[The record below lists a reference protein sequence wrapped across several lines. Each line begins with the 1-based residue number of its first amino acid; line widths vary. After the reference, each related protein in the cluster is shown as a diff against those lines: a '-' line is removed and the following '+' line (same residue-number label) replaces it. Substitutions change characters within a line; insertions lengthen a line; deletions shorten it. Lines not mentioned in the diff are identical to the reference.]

1 MPLRGFWLVASLLLV
16 TVGIL
21 GGQETIVVLGLLL
34 LVAGGAARLWSRL
47 VLTQLSYQR
56 LFPETR
62 AFVGEKL
69 SFTAR
74 LTNRKLLPVPSVEV
88 REHFPEELPP
98 DGVRLL
104 PSHLART
111 GYLLRS
117 AALAWYERVNWRYEL
132 ECRSRGFYRVGPVQL
147 RSSDLFGLFPV
158 ERHDEESQRI
168 VVFPRVVP
176 LPELG
181 LPSQRPPGERRGGA
195 RIYEDPLRIAG
206 MRDYQPGDSLR
217 RIDWKAT
224 ARRGRLQSRLY
235 EPSATLHL
243 LVALNLTTLE
253 QRWTGFDPVLLERVV
268 TVAAS
273 LATQGHQQGYAVGI
287 LANGS
292 FPESDRPIRIMPGRH
307 PNHLPRILEALAGVG
322 PFFISPL
329 EKLLEAESHALPLGT
344 TLTVV
349 TALLPDSLL
358 ATLGRIK
365 AAGHQVMVLS
375 VREEGPEGTVS
386 GIAVRN
392 IGGYL
397 HRWEESQP

>member
-1 MPLRGFWLVASLLLV
+1 MPLRGLWLVASLLLV
-16 TVGIL
+16 TVGVL
-21 GGQETIVVLGLLL
+21 GGRETIVVLGLLL
-34 LVAGGAARLWSRL
+34 LLAGGAARLWSRL

-62 AFVGEKL
+62 AFVGDKL

-98 DGVRLL
+98 DGVRLA

-111 GYLLRS
+111 GCLLRS
-117 AALAWYERVNWRYEL
+117 VTLAWYERVNWRYEL
-132 ECRSRGFYRVGPVQL
+132 ECRSRGIYRVGPVQL

-158 ERHDEESQRI
+158 ERHDEESQRV
-168 VVFPRVVP
+168 VVFPRVLP
-176 LPELG
+176 LLELG
-181 LPSQRPPGERRGGA
+181 LPSQRPPGERRGSA

-206 MRDYQPGDSLR
+206 LRDYQPGDSLR

-243 LVALNLTTLE
+243 LVALNLITLE
-253 QRWTGFDPVLLERVV
+253 QTWTGFDPVLLERVV

-375 VREEGPEGTVS
+375 VTEEGAEGTVS

-397 HRWEESQP
+397 RQWEESQP